1 MTAKRRERRERGGE
15 IQNPQGSIRGLLQV
29 NVATTHFLAS
39 HFEKGMSNDVF
50 ICCLIVGI
58 AEGNLRRHVG
68 SHPSCTHIKMQK
80 ESRQGGGGWV
90 EGRVGGSWKEME
102 ERQNITRSKHSF
114 ILENPI
120 F

>member
-1 MTAKRRERRERGGE
+1 MCDSREKREERERGGE

-39 HFEKGMSNDVF
+39 HFEKGLSNDVV

-58 AEGNLRRHVG
+58 VEGNLRRHVG

-80 ESRQGGGGWV
+80 ESRQGGGGAGG
-90 EGRVGGSWKEME
+90 EAGGRVGWWGGGAGGRWRRGK
-102 ERQNITRSKHSF
+102 I
-114 ILENPI
+114 
-120 F
+120 

>member
-1 MTAKRRERRERGGE
+1 MK
-15 IQNPQGSIRGLLQV
+15 GL
-29 NVATTHFLAS
+29 S
-39 HFEKGMSNDVF
+39 DDVV

-68 SHPSCTHIKMQK
+68 SHTPCTHIKMQK
-80 ESRQGGGGWV
+80 ESRQGGGG
-90 EGRVGGSWKEME
+90 EGWREME